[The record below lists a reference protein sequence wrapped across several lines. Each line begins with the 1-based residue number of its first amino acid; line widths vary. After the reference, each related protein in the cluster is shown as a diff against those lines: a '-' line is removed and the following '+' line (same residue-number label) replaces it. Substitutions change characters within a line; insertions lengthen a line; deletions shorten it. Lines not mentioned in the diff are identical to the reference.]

1 MKNKLISF
9 EGIDGCGKT
18 TQINLISNIL
28 KEKKIQHSII
38 REPGGADVSEK
49 IRDILL
55 DEDNDISSITET
67 LLFLSARS
75 QMVQEFVIPQLK
87 NDNIVLCDRYI
98 DSTVAYQGY
107 GRGLNVELIDNI
119 NLFAI
124 DEIVP
129 QLTILFDID
138 PLIAFDR
145 LNRKSLDRIE
155 LMGIEFLTKVR
166 EGYLKI
172 LDLNP
177 DRFKKINCNDLDIM
191 SINKKVVSLIE
202 LHLNKEI

>member
-1 MKNKLISF
+1 MNRLISF

-18 TQINLISNIL
+18 TQINLVANLL

-38 REPGGADVSEK
+38 REPGGTEVSEK
-49 IRDILL
+49 IRNILL
-55 DEDNDISSITET
+55 DKHNTISSITET

-75 QMVQEFVIPQLK
+75 QMVQEIVIPKLK
-87 NDNIVLCDRYI
+87 NNDIVLCDRYI

-107 GRGLNVELIDNI
+107 GRGLNVDLIDSM

-124 DEIVP
+124 DKILP
-129 QLTILFDID
+129 QLTIFFDID
-138 PLIAFDR
+138 PVTAFDR
-145 LNRKSLDRIE
+145 LVRKSLDRME
-155 LMGIEFLTKVR
+155 LMGVEYLTKVR

-172 LDLNP
+172 MDLNP
-177 DRFKKINCNDLDIM
+177 IRFKRINCNDLDII
-191 SINKKVVSLIE
+191 SVNNKVVSLLK